1 MLKGLSCI
9 GQDSADYNVWRKDA
23 DGDDDGRGYYF
34 PVFNGIIMPQ
44 APPQVM
50 VIIFYERIDVM
61 LFKKKFPFI
70 RKSDLA
76 KNYNNSDFL
85 AYAFHVPIRNYSAIP
100 LLRRF
105 VVLLYNCGFIDDV
118 EFYFQCGLLDEY
130 AEIFPELLRSNIQ
143 IATNQAK

>member
-1 MLKGLSCI
+1 M
-9 GQDSADYNVWRKDA
+9 
-23 DGDDDGRGYYF
+23 F
-34 PVFNGIIMPQ
+34 
-44 APPQVM
+44 
-50 VIIFYERIDVM
+50 
-61 LFKKKFPFI
+61 FKRKFPFI

-85 AYAFHVPIRNYSAIP
+85 AYAIHVPIRDFAAIP

-130 AEIFPELLRSNIQ
+130 AEVFPEVLHNNIQ
-143 IATNQAK
+143 IATN

>member
-1 MLKGLSCI
+1 MFK
-9 GQDSADYNVWRKDA
+9 
-23 DGDDDGRGYYF
+23 
-34 PVFNGIIMPQ
+34 
-44 APPQVM
+44 
-50 VIIFYERIDVM
+50 
-61 LFKKKFPFI
+61 KKKFPFI
-70 RKSDLA
+70 SNSELA

-85 AYAFHVPIRNYSAIP
+85 AYAIHVPIRDFAAIP

-130 AEIFPELLRSNIQ
+130 AEVFPELLHNNIQ